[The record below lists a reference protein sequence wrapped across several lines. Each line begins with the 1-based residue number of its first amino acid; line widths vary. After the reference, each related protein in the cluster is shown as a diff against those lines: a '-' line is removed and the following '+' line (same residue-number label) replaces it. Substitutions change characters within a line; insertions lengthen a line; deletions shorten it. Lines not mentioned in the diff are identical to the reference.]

1 VRREYVAPR
10 NPTEEV
16 LASIWCELLKLDRVG
31 VHDNF
36 FELGGHSLL
45 AMRLLARIRDA
56 FQIELPL
63 RALFE
68 APTVA
73 GLVQRVAAHVV
84 GREQREFENE
94 QQWIEELQ
102 AQVGKLSEVEL
113 REKLRA
119 EGITFG

>member
-1 VRREYVAPR
+1 
-10 NPTEEV
+10 
-16 LASIWCELLKLDRVG
+16 

-45 AMRLLARIRDA
+45 AMRLMARLRDA

-63 RALFE
+63 RVLFE
-68 APTVA
+68 VSTVA
-73 GLVQRVAAHVV
+73 GLAQRVEKYVV
-84 GREQREFENE
+84 DKKQHEFENE

-102 AQVGKLSEVEL
+102 ARVGELSEVEL

-119 EGITFG
+119 EGVIFG